1 MDETLFTVFNYL
13 SAAIAQTF
21 AALIAL
27 TAMFY
32 VYRES
37 KLREERKDYGRRVR
51 AKFVSSI
58 ESLDDSAKRYMLA
71 WLEQFSDWEFMMEL
85 LIALKDKTN
94 PDRLKAA
101 AKCLSDISEA
111 LIVQYYIN
119 TYRGKVWTPILLSA
133 ITTAVSLLFLCF
145 ARVFLGSPALLWV
158 LMITETALALVTLGF
173 IVAMIKKLIEE
184 PNVKGFAEELRNKAL
199 EVYER
204 EKAQKKKKDTTM
216 KGTNL

>member
-1 MDETLFTVFNYL
+1 MNSRYL

-58 ESLDDSAKRYMLA
+58 ESLDSITKRKAMLDF
-71 WLEQFSDWEFMMEL
+71 LERFSDWEFMMEL
-85 LIALKDKTN
+85 LIALKDKTD

-101 AKCLSDISEA
+101 
-111 LIVQYYIN
+111 
-119 TYRGKVWTPILLSA
+119 
-133 ITTAVSLLFLCF
+133 
-145 ARVFLGSPALLWV
+145 
-158 LMITETALALVTLGF
+158 
-173 IVAMIKKLIEE
+173 
-184 PNVKGFAEELRNKAL
+184 VKF
-199 EVYER
+199 
-204 EKAQKKKKDTTM
+204 
-216 KGTNL
+216 